1 MLIRGEACQLTV
13 SPGFPYLIE
22 VSMNERSERN
32 IGQKQ
37 TESANSKITA
47 AISISL
53 FYISAVGIAAV
64 LLIVFCNVIARYVFN
79 SPFHWAEEMTSV
91 TLIILGFF
99 PAAHIWRKGAH
110 IKFDLLAQKL
120 AARFPRGWIIV
131 ESFISLCGIIFS
143 VVLVWKTAENTY
155 ISYAQNMREPSMLGT
170 PLWILFFCVLL
181 GSAALMLVF
190 INSIRLNFERWRR
203 GS

>member
-1 MLIRGEACQLTV
+1 MKDH
-13 SPGFPYLIE
+13 
-22 VSMNERSERN
+22 SELNMR
-32 IGQKQ
+32 QKQ
-37 TESANSKITA
+37 TEPADSKITA
-47 AISISL
+47 GISIIL
-53 FYISAVGIAAV
+53 FYISAVGIVAV

-79 SPFHWAEEMTSV
+79 SPFHWAEELTSIG
-91 TLIILGFF
+91 LIILGFF
-99 PAAHIWRKGAH
+99 PAAHIWRKGVH

-120 AARFPRGWIIV
+120 VTRFPRGWIIV

-155 ISYAQNMREPSMLGT
+155 ISYAHNMREPSMLGT